1 MIMPPLKVHVLLDR
15 LLAKDV
21 GSAELNHRRTVD
33 DEIYAVCQAKC
44 KTCSNT
50 WVDTGSN
57 MCFYDTT
64 ICRGCLSEIVR
75 KKLMGV

>member
-1 MIMPPLKVHVLLDR
+1 MSRLKVHVLKTRNRLNRVDR
-15 LLAKDV
+15 VD
-21 GSAELNHRRTVD
+21 LNHRRTVD

-44 KTCSNT
+44 KNCSNT

-75 KKLMGV
+75 KLLMGV